1 MDPKQTLKD
10 SRIIILDG
18 SITDDLCTSIC
29 LDMLYLEAID
39 PTKDITL
46 LLNSQGGSI
55 QAGYM
60 LIDTMRILKPDV
72 QVICMGLAASMG
84 AMILMAGTKG
94 KRKALPHAKV
104 MLHQPLGGANLMQ
117 AADFE
122 ITAREMSKTKT
133 DIYKFISSC
142 TGKTFEQVSSDCD
155 RNFWMTTKEAM
166 DYGIIDSIVT
176 KESR

>member
-1 MDPKQTLKD
+1 MDAKQTLRD

-18 SITDDLCTSIC
+18 PITDEVCTNAC
-29 LDMLYLEAID
+29 LDLLYLEALD
-39 PTKDITL
+39 PVKDITL

-60 LIDTMRILKPDV
+60 LIDTMNILKPDV
-72 QVICMGLAASMG
+72 QVICMGQAASMG

-94 KRKALPHAKV
+94 KRKALPHSKI

-122 ITAREMSKTKT
+122 ITACEMKKTKKN
-133 DIYKFISSC
+133 IYEFISSC
-142 TGKTFEQVSSDCD
+142 TGKTFEQVSIDCD
-155 RNFWMTTKEAM
+155 RDFWMNAKEAM
-166 DYGIIDSIVT
+166 NYGIVDSIVT